1 MREVRVER
9 MRPAEIVAE
18 MKERPVVF
26 VPVGPLEWHGPHLPL
41 GTDPLIA
48 YGVACRA
55 AGQVGGVVL
64 PALFVGTERERS
76 PELLQH
82 IGFKGDE
89 YIVGMDFPA
98 NILKSLYYR
107 EEFFALVVRETL
119 DLLVQQGYR
128 LIVILNG
135 HGAENQLGVLG
146 RLSAEFTGRGP
157 ARVFYISA
165 WTQSDQEVESG
176 HAGAEE
182 TSHVMALYRELVDLS
197 ALPPK
202 GQSLRNVDWAIVDA
216 TTFEGHPTADFTTR
230 DDPRDGAS
238 VERGEG
244 SLGRA
249 VAYVVQRVASALADM
264 GYSPLTADSVD

>member
-1 MREVRVER
+1 MREVRMER

-18 MKERPVVF
+18 IKERPVAF

-64 PALFVGTERERS
+64 PPLFIGTERERS
-76 PELLQH
+76 PEQLKHL
-82 IGFKGDE
+82 GFKGDE
-89 YIVGMDFPA
+89 YVVGMDFPA

-135 HGAENQLGVLG
+135 HGADNQLGVLG
-146 RLSAEFTGRGP
+146 RLSAEFTGKGP

-176 HAGAEE
+176 HAGAGE
-182 TSHVMALYRELVDLS
+182 TSHVMAMYRELVDLTT
-197 ALPPK
+197 LPPQ
-202 GQSLRNVDWAIVDA
+202 GQPLHNVDWAIVDA
-216 TTFEGHPTADFTTR
+216 ETFNGHPTADFTTR
-230 DDPRDGAS
+230 DDPREGVS
-238 VERGEG
+238 PERGEA
-244 SLGRA
+244 SLGSA
-249 VAYVVQRVASALADM
+249 VAYIVQRVASALTEM
-264 GYSPLTADSVD
+264 GYSPLSTNSGD

>member
-1 MREVRVER
+1 MREVRMER

-18 MKERPVVF
+18 MKERPLVF
-26 VPVGPLEWHGPHLPL
+26 LPVGPLEWHGPHLPL

-48 YGVACRA
+48 YGVARRVA
-55 AGQVGGVVL
+55 ARVGGVVL

-76 PELLQH
+76 PELLQYL
-82 IGFKGDE
+82 GFKGDE

-98 NILKSLYYR
+98 NILKGLYYR

-135 HGAENQLGVLG
+135 HGADNQLGVLG

-165 WTQSDQEVESG
+165 WTQSDQEVGSG

-182 TSHVMALYRELVDLS
+182 TSHVMALYPGLVNLS
-197 ALPPK
+197 TLPTPD
-202 GQSLRNVDWAIVDA
+202 QPLRNVDWAIVDA
-216 TTFEGHPTADFTTR
+216 LTFDGHPSADFTTR
-230 DDPRDGAS
+230 DDPRVGATA
-238 VERGEG
+238 ERGEE

-249 VAYVVQRVASALADM
+249 VTYIARRVAEAMVDL
-264 GYSPLTADSVD
+264 GYETLPTDHAG

>member
-1 MREVRVER
+1 MREVQMER

-18 MKERPVVF
+18 MKARPVVF
-26 VPVGPLEWHGPHLPL
+26 LPVGPLEWHGPHLPL
-41 GTDPLIA
+41 GTDPMIA
-48 YGVACRA
+48 HGVARRVA
-55 AGQVGGVVL
+55 SQVGGVVL

-82 IGFKGDE
+82 LGFKGDE
-89 YIVGMDFPA
+89 YMVGMDFPA

-107 EEFFALVVRETL
+107 EEFFSLVVRETL

-135 HGAENQLGVLG
+135 HGAENQLNTLG

-165 WTQSDQEVESG
+165 WTESDQEVASG
-176 HAGAEE
+176 HAGAGE
-182 TSHVMALYRELVDLS
+182 TSHVMAMYPGLANLS
-197 ALPPK
+197 TLPSMDKP
-202 GQSLRNVDWAIVDA
+202 LRNVDWAIVDGA
-216 TTFEGHPTADFTTR
+216 TFEGHPTPDFTTR

-238 VERGEG
+238 AERGEE
-244 SLGRA
+244 SVGRA
-249 VAYVVQRVASALADM
+249 VAFISQKVAAALAEM
-264 GYSPLTADSVD
+264 GYKPLAE